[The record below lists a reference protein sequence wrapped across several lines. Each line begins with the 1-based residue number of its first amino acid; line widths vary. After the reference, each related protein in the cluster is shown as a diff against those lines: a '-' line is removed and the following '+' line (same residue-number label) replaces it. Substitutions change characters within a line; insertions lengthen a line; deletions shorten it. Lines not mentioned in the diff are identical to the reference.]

1 VITARR
7 PRRHQRSPER
17 LQHVGHGQRHAAV
30 CDGEKEVQDNL
41 EMPLTG
47 KAGRRISEPINVVH
61 ECLPSWSQKS
71 CRKTYQYA
79 AAGNMGFPRRE
90 GKNTS
95 FRPSDLVQSLRF
107 QLERD
112 VPDPVWRH
120 AVADLI
126 ENPLVMHGVVQD
138 AVSAERHKTARE
150 RPHM

>member
-1 VITARR
+1 
-7 PRRHQRSPER
+7 
-17 LQHVGHGQRHAAV
+17 
-30 CDGEKEVQDNL
+30 
-41 EMPLTG
+41 MPPTG

-71 CRKTYQYA
+71 LGKTYQYA
-79 AAGNMGFPRRE
+79 VAGNMGFPRRE

-126 ENPLVMHGVVQD
+126 ENPLVMHRVV
-138 AVSAERHKTARE
+138 
-150 RPHM
+150 